1 VDVVIRRSY
10 RRPLIALTCAASTF
24 SLAQSVVVPALPAFR
39 RDLHASTEWA
49 TWLFTAFLLTAAVST
64 PLAGKL
70 GDQFG
75 KRRLLLVLFV
85 VFVVGTFGAIFAW
98 NIWSL
103 IAFRALQGCAGGVF
117 PLSYGIVR
125 DEFPPEKVAWAF
137 GFISTAFAIGGGA
150 GLLISGLCIDYL
162 SWRWMFA
169 LLTLASVLSFLLVLL
184 EVRES
189 GVRTPSR
196 LDVPGALLLSVGL
209 ATFLLGVTEGSHWG
223 WSSVRVLG
231 LFAASVVAFATWPVL
246 ELRVAEPLID
256 MRLFVHRPVLV
267 VNVLMVILGLALVN
281 TFILIPVLVEAPRGL
296 PASVT
301 HLVHYGFGASATQA
315 GLIMLPQSLT
325 ITPGGMLSGPLG
337 RRFGLRWPLAAGML
351 MLAGCALALSL
362 WHAHPWQIGAAMAVY
377 GFGFGLAF
385 TAAMTV
391 IAESVPA
398 NVMGVAGGITAIMRT
413 VGLQIGAQI
422 GAAILAGEV
431 IAGTNVPAEGAFVAA
446 FAISGALAVVGLVVS
461 LVALPRGGRGV
472 AAQLVAA

>member
-1 VDVVIRRSY
+1 MGVARQSY
-10 RRPLIALTCAASTF
+10 RRTLVALTFAASTF
-24 SLAQSVVVPALPAFR
+24 SLAQTVVVPALPALR
-39 RDLHASTEWA
+39 RDLHASTEWS

-75 KRRLLLVLFV
+75 KRRLLLFLFALFV
-85 VFVVGTFGAIFAW
+85 IGTFGACFAW
-98 NIWSL
+98 NIWAL

-184 EVRES
+184 AVPES
-189 GVRTPSR
+189 RVRTPSR
-196 LDVPGALLLSVGL
+196 LDVPGAVLLSVGL

-223 WSSVRVLG
+223 WSSARVLG
-231 LFAASVVAFATWPVL
+231 LFAASVVAFGAWPVL
-246 ELRVAEPLID
+246 ELRVPEPLID
-256 MRLFVHRPVLV
+256 TRLFVYRPVLV
-267 VNVLMVILGLALVN
+267 VNGLMFILGLALVN
-281 TFILIPVLVEAPRGL
+281 TFILIPVLVQAPRGL
-296 PASVT
+296 SAPVAQ
-301 HLVHYGFGASATQA
+301 LVHYGFGASATRT

-337 RRFGLRWPLAAGML
+337 RRFGLRWPLGAGML
-351 MLAGCALALSL
+351 MLAGCALVLAL

-398 NVMGVAGGITAIMRT
+398 NVMGVAGGLTAIMRT
-413 VGLQIGAQI
+413 VGLQVGAQV
-422 GAAILAGEV
+422 GAAILAAEV
-431 IAGTNVPAEGAFVAA
+431 IAGTTVPAESAFVVA
-446 FAISGALAVVGLVVS
+446 FVISGALALVGLVVS
-461 LVALPRGGRGV
+461 LVALPRGGLRGAPEL
-472 AAQLVAA
+472 AAA